1 MARREGSLRVEVP
14 KPGEDKPR
22 FGRVLVITLAG
33 FAIGIAWPRL
43 AGMKLVPGVPEES
56 NAQAE
61 APAGDSA
68 EPKNDAPPALG
79 KAAPAGDDTEPPPA
93 TKVERLKISEPKITS
108 CRDEGGTRHTTCDSI
123 DIDGAVRPKLLALE
137 GCPAL
142 ETAQG
147 SLSLG
152 LELDFE
158 SKKVTDVLKGKSTTV
173 PDAVATELIS
183 CAKKEF
189 TTLGL
194 ADVKTHQHAGYTL
207 FYIIEILPPGA
218 KPEAGDAGTSVT
230 PASGRATVTWE
241 VAIIRDQPN
250 QKGESVAR
258 IMRGT
263 RVVVTGRDGDWYRVK
278 YDAKGTEGWVF
289 RTAIGM

>member
-1 MARREGSLRVEVP
+1 MARREASLRVDVP
-14 KPGEDKPR
+14 KPGDDKPR
-22 FGRVLVITLAG
+22 FGRVAIITLAG

-43 AGMKLVPGVPEES
+43 AGMKLVPSVPEET
-56 NAQAE
+56 NAAV
-61 APAGDSA
+61 APADSS
-68 EPKNDAPPALG
+68 EPENAPPPALG
-79 KAAPAGDDTEPPPA
+79 KAAPAEEPEGPA
-93 TKVERLKISEPKITS
+93 PKVERLKVSEPKITS
-108 CRDEGGTRHTTCDSI
+108 CRDEGGGRHTTCDTIEI
-123 DIDGAVRPKLLALE
+123 DAAVRPKLLALE
-137 GCPAL
+137 ACPAL

-152 LELDFE
+152 LEVDFD
-158 SKKVTDVLKGKSTTV
+158 SNKVSDVLKGKSTTV
-173 PDAVATELIS
+173 PDAVATELLA

-189 TTLGL
+189 TTLSL
-194 ADVKTHQHAGYTL
+194 ADIKKHQHTGYTVY
-207 FYIIEILPPGA
+207 YIVEILPPGA
-218 KPEAGDAGTSVT
+218 KPEAGDAGAGVT

-241 VAIIRDQPN
+241 VAIIRDTPS

>member
-1 MARREGSLRVEVP
+1 MVRREGSLRVEVP
-14 KPGEDKPR
+14 KPGDDKPR
-22 FGRVLVITLAG
+22 FGRVAIITLAG

-43 AGMKLVPGVPEES
+43 AGMKLVPSVPEEA
-56 NAQAE
+56 NAAAVA
-61 APAGDSA
+61 APDSS
-68 EPKNDAPPALG
+68 EPPTAPPPALG
-79 KAAPAGDDTEPPPA
+79 KAAPAEEPEGPA
-93 TKVERLKISEPKITS
+93 PRVERLKVSEPKITS
-108 CRDEGGTRHTTCDSI
+108 CRDEGGGRHTTCDTIEI
-123 DIDGAVRPKLLALE
+123 DAAVRPKLLALE
-137 GCPAL
+137 ACPAL

-152 LELDFE
+152 LEIDFDS
-158 SKKVTDVLKGKSTTV
+158 SKVSDVSKGKSTTV
-173 PDAVATELIS
+173 SDAIATELLT

-189 TTLGL
+189 TTLSL
-194 ADVKTHQHAGYTL
+194 ADIKKHQHTGYTVY
-207 FYIIEILPPGA
+207 YIVEILPPGA
-218 KPEAGDAGTSVT
+218 KAEAGDAGAGVT
-230 PASGRATVTWE
+230 PASGSATVTWE
-241 VAIIRDQPN
+241 VAIIRGSAS